1 MKTQRKR
8 PIWVGFFIFLAI
20 VGVTFMVI
28 LSLSMLMGKKDF
40 FGADKIA
47 IVRVEGII
55 FNSKEIIKQLKKHK
69 SNPTVKAMVLRVD
82 SPGGGV
88 GPAQEI
94 YELVR
99 EIANKKEKKILVSM
113 GSVAASGGY
122 YIACPAEK
130 IVANPGTIT
139 GSIGVIM
146 EFPNIQ
152 ELFKK
157 IGLDTVVVKS
167 GKYKDLG
174 SPVRPMSKEER
185 RLIQG
190 MIDDVYQQFVNA
202 VAEGR
207 NLPAEQ
213 VRQFADGR
221 IFSGKQAKKLGL
233 VDELGGLEH
242 TVELA
247 ARLTGLDKKAF
258 IRLEEQKRF
267 ELSEFLSGISRVLGL
282 AGMPQ
287 STISLQYLWK

>member
-1 MKTQRKR
+1 MITQRKR
-8 PIWVGFFIFLAI
+8 PLWVGFFIFLAI

-28 LSLSMLMGKKDF
+28 LGLSSLIGKKDF
-40 FGADKIA
+40 LGPDNKIA
-47 IVRVEGII
+47 IVRVEGVIYK
-55 FNSKEIIKQLKKHK
+55 SKEIIEQLKKHK
-69 SNPTVKAMVLRVD
+69 SNPTVKAIVLRVD

-88 GPAQEI
+88 GPSQEI

-99 EIANKKEKKILVSM
+99 EIAIKKEKKILVSM

-122 YIACPAEK
+122 YIACPADK

-146 EFPNIQ
+146 EFPNVQ

-185 RLIQG
+185 RLLQG
-190 MIDDVYQQFVNA
+190 MIEDVYQQFVNA
-202 VAEGR
+202 VAAGR

-213 VRQFADGR
+213 VRQVADGR

-247 ARLTGLDKKAF
+247 ARLTGLGKDF
-258 IRLEEQKRF
+258 IRLEEQKQF
-267 ELSEFLSGISRVLGL
+267 ELSEFLSGISRVPAL
-282 AGMPQ
+282 AGMSK
-287 STISLQYLWK
+287 STTSLQYLWK

>member
-1 MKTQRKR
+1 MITQRKR
-8 PIWVGFFIFLAI
+8 PLWVGFFIFLAI

-28 LSLSMLMGKKDF
+28 LGLSSLIGKKDF
-40 FGADKIA
+40 LGPNNKIA
-47 IVRVEGII
+47 IVRVEGVIYK
-55 FNSKEIIKQLKKHK
+55 SKEIIEQLKKHI
-69 SNPTVKAMVLRVD
+69 SNPTVKAIVLRVD

-88 GPAQEI
+88 GPSQEI

-99 EIANKKEKKILVSM
+99 EIAAKKEKKILVSM

-122 YIACPAEK
+122 YIACPADK

-146 EFPNIQ
+146 EFPNVQ

-185 RLIQG
+185 RLLQG
-190 MIDDVYQQFVNA
+190 MIEDVYQQFVNA

-213 VRQFADGR
+213 VRQLADGR

-247 ARLTGLDKKAF
+247 ARLTGLDKDF
-258 IRLEEQKRF
+258 IRLEEQKQF

-282 AGMPQ
+282 AGMSK
-287 STISLQYLWK
+287 STTSLQYLWK

>member
-47 IVRVEGII
+47 IVRIEGVI
-55 FNSKEIIKQLKKHK
+55 FNSKDIIKQLKKHK
-69 SNPTVKAMVLRVD
+69 SNSTVKAIVLRID

-94 YELVR
+94 HELVR
-99 EIANKKEKKILVSM
+99 EIANQKEKKILVSM

-174 SPVRPMSKEER
+174 SPVRPMSKEEK

-190 MIDDVYQQFVNA
+190 MIDNVYQQFVNA
-202 VAEGR
+202 IAEGR
-207 NLPAEQ
+207 NLPIEQ

-221 IFSGKQAKKLGL
+221 IFSGKQAKELGL

-247 ARLTGLDKKAF
+247 AKLTGLDKKAF
-258 IRLEEQKRF
+258 YRLEEEKQF
-267 ELSEFLSGISRVLGL
+267 ELSEFLSGISRVLDRV
-282 AGMPQ
+282 GMPQ